1 MGTPVARRVATR
13 GYTSGLV
20 AIGERN
26 HYSFPRRW
34 ITLDHR
40 DADFTMRLGPTSELP
55 LPDDSVHIV
64 YSAHILEHLD
74 DATISGVLSD
84 VYRILRPGGAVRV
97 EVPDADFLVD
107 AWRRSDQR
115 TLRHF
120 RTYRQ
125 KIVVD
130 QLGFGPEY
138 LEDHLTPLGEIANY
152 LVNESHVPVYAPR
165 DEFEFYAALGLEDLN
180 AWAQSLKTPE
190 QDASPGHRNA
200 LTFEKMESA
209 FAEVGFTGV
218 VQVDIG
224 RTTIPDLRLGAGTR
238 APWDLDTIHEKPHR
252 AFYSLFVEAI
262 KP

>member
-107 AWRRSDQR
+107 AGGGVTSARCAISGRTARRSSSTNSALDPS
-115 TLRHF
+115 TS
-120 RTYRQ
+120 
-125 KIVVD
+125 KI
-130 QLGFGPEY
+130 
-138 LEDHLTPLGEIANY
+138 T
-152 LVNESHVPVYAPR
+152 
-165 DEFEFYAALGLEDLN
+165 
-180 AWAQSLKTPE
+180 
-190 QDASPGHRNA
+190 
-200 LTFEKMESA
+200 
-209 FAEVGFTGV
+209 
-218 VQVDIG
+218 
-224 RTTIPDLRLGAGTR
+224 
-238 APWDLDTIHEKPHR
+238 
-252 AFYSLFVEAI
+252 
-262 KP
+262 